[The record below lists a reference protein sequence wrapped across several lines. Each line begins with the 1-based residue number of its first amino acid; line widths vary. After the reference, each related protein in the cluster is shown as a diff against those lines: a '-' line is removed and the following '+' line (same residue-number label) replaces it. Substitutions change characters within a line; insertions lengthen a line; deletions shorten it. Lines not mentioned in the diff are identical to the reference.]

1 MSIKFS
7 WDEAKS
13 KSNEHKHGLRF
24 EIARLVFDDPLHLTV
39 QDRIENGQMRW
50 QTLGLVDSLLIV
62 AHTWDLGDENENDG
76 EEHIRIISARRAT
89 KRERR
94 IYEENT

>member
-1 MSIKFS
+1 MLVKFS
-7 WDEAKS
+7 WDEVKS
-13 KSNEHKHGLRF
+13 ESNQHKHGLRF
-24 EIARLVFDDPLHLTV
+24 EIAKLVFDDPLHVTT
-39 QDRIENGQMRW
+39 QDRVENGQMRW
-50 QTLGLVDSLLIV
+50 QTLGIVDSLLLV
-62 AHTWDLGDENENDG
+62 AHTWSQSDESDG